1 MTWGMGTILRLKD
14 EFSGENILIS
24 LGLSVLTLLVASN
37 LSPSAVPKD
46 LESLLILFL
55 KLAALY
61 CVVSVSFMSEIT
73 KRVTPKVE
81 KELENNEKFLE
92 NISNTI
98 KPKDGETNP

>member
-55 KLAALY
+55 KLAVLY
-61 CVVSVSFMSEIT
+61 CAVSVSFMSELT

-81 KELENNEKFLE
+81 KELENNKKFLE
-92 NISNTI
+92 KISNAI

>member
-1 MTWGMGTILRLKD
+1 MGTILRLKD

-98 KPKDGETNP
+98 KPKDGETKP